1 MIYQPHGN
9 SGFLG
14 HSARLGC
21 NKCVKEFPT
30 ESFGKKP
37 DFSGYERTEWEVRT
51 KDKHKQVCSRLLQCN
66 SKSQLESL
74 ETESGIRYSIM
85 IDLPLFDPISFVLH
99 IICTFTYVS

>member
-1 MIYQPHGN
+1 MSRNFQQSHLEKNLIFQVMKEL
-9 SGFLG
+9 SGKFE
-14 HSARLGC
+14 RKTNI
-21 NKCVKEFPT
+21 NKF
-30 ESFGKKP
+30 
-37 DFSGYERTEWEVRT
+37 VR
-51 KDKHKQVCSRLLQCN
+51 SRLLQCN